1 MQMKGLFILTHGDV
15 QQGVRTPWHSGPG
28 EPHAVHAQSHWE
40 GRPSIFQRWLPCQM
54 PHPAMSALSSTS
66 LAESPCCTT
75 SAARLSWTGANG
87 IRRLPQPAFREAQR
101 GVHVAEPWCC
111 SLPGQDPAQVT
122 LEVPTCSSRLQG
134 VLAHAADSSNFAG
147 IMATE
152 ANMLS

>member
-1 MQMKGLFILTHGDV
+1 MDG
-15 QQGVRTPWHSGPG
+15 G
-28 EPHAVHAQSHWE
+28 E
-40 GRPSIFQRWLPCQM
+40 RD
-54 PHPAMSALSSTS
+54 SAF
-66 LAESPCCTT
+66 TT
-75 SAARLSWTGANG
+75 ARLPGS
-87 IRRLPQPAFREAQR
+87 